1 MGESW
6 FQREF
11 MAPRRLAF
19 NVIFYGLHFFFFGY
33 GWHSQATNV
42 KLSALNGLQY
52 SVWISRGA
60 GLVLAFDGGLILIP
74 MLRNVIKVVRPKVTW
89 LFPADENIWFHRQV
103 AYSMA
108 FWAMVHTTA
117 HYVNFIN
124 VERTQVRKQ
133 TALQIHYE
141 QPGGITGHFML
152 LIMLL
157 MYTTASQKVR
167 TQCFEAFWYT
177 HHLAFFFML
186 GLYTHATGCFV
197 RDSVDPNYIPTF
209 PFYSTEH
216 CLGYL
221 SWRFTIWP
229 GLIYF
234 GERAYREYRARRST
248 RLSKVLVH
256 PSGAMELRIIKPSFK
271 YTAGQW
277 LFIQVPEISKFQWH
291 PFTITSAPKDPY
303 VSVHIRQVGDFT
315 RALGDRLGAGPS
327 VVAAMTSAAM
337 KGSEKNEKT
346 GSTRGDFVELDSNSG
361 ISLPQVRIDGPF
373 GAPAEDVFDVEVA
386 ILVGAG
392 IGVTPFASILKDI
405 WYRQRQGNCGTL
417 RRVEFFWICRDA
429 PSFGW
434 FQSLLSEIEA
444 AQADPNFLR
453 INVYLTQ
460 KINEDMLWNI
470 AVNDAG
476 AEYDPLTLLRT
487 RTMFGRPD
495 WMTIY
500 GQMRQAIESGQ
511 YIPGSTSQLK
521 TKVGT
526 YFCGAGAIAKA
537 LKEACLHHTC
547 STVEFTFAKVRT
559 CPCFPAFKC
568 WLSNADFRSQEHF

>member
-11 MAPRRLAF
+11 LQPRRLAF
-19 NVIFYGLHFFFFGY
+19 NVIFYGLHFFFFAY
-33 GWHSQATNV
+33 GWHSQQTNQ
-42 KLSALNGLQY
+42 KLAALNGLKF
-52 SVWISRGA
+52 SVWTSRGA

-74 MLRNVIKVVRPKVTW
+74 MLRNVIKVVRPKITW

-133 TALQIHYE
+133 IALQIHYT

-157 MYTTASQKVR
+157 MYTTASAKVR
-167 TQCFEAFWYT
+167 NQCFEAFWYT
-177 HHLAFFFML
+177 HHLAFFFMI

-197 RDSVDPNYIPTF
+197 RDSVDPDYITSF
-209 PFYSTEH
+209 PFYSTQH

-221 SWRFTIWP
+221 SWRYTIWP
-229 GLIYF
+229 GIIYF
-234 GERAYREYRARRST
+234 GERAYREYRARRAT
-248 RLSKVLVH
+248 KLSKVLVH

-277 LFIQVPEISKFQWH
+277 LFIQVPEISRWQWH

-315 RALGDRLGAGPS
+315 RALGDRLGVGPS
-327 VVAAMTSAAM
+327 VVAAMTSAAI
-337 KGSEKNEKT
+337 KGSEKSEKV
-346 GSTRGDFVELDSNSG
+346 GSTRGDFVEIDSTNVT
-361 ISLPQVRIDGPF
+361 LPNVRVDGPF

-386 ILVGAG
+386 MLVGAG

-405 WYRQRQGNCGTL
+405 WYRQRSGNCGTL

-434 FQSLLSEIEA
+434 FQSLLQEIEA

-453 INVYLTQ
+453 INIYLTQ
-460 KINEDMLWNI
+460 KISEDMLWNI

-476 AEYDPLTLLRT
+476 AEYDPLTLLSHPHYVRT
-487 RTMFGRPD
+487 SRLGRV
-495 WMTIY
+495 
-500 GQMRQAIESGQ
+500 RQAIESGQ

-526 YFCGAGAIAKA
+526 YYCGPGAIAKA
-537 LKEACLHHTC
+537 LKEATLHHSC
-547 STVEFTFAKVRT
+547 SSVEFTFAK
-559 CPCFPAFKC
+559 
-568 WLSNADFRSQEHF
+568 EHF

>member
-11 MAPRRLAF
+11 LAPRRLAF
-19 NVIFYGLHFFFFGY
+19 NVIFYGLHFFFFAY
-33 GWHSQATNV
+33 GWHSQQTNQ
-42 KLSALNGLQY
+42 KLAALNGLKF
-52 SVWISRGA
+52 SVWTSRGA

-133 TALQIHYE
+133 IALQIHYT

-157 MYTTASQKVR
+157 MYTTASAKVR

-197 RDSVDPNYIPTF
+197 RDSVNPDYIPTF

-229 GLIYF
+229 GIIYF

-248 RLSKVLVH
+248 KLSKVLVH

-277 LFIQVPEISKFQWH
+277 LFIQVPEISHFQWH

-303 VSVHIRQVGDFT
+303 VSIHIRQVGDFT
-315 RALGDRLGAGPS
+315 RALGDRLGVGPS
-327 VVAAMTSAAM
+327 VVAAMTSAAI
-337 KGSEKNEKT
+337 KGTEKNEKA
-346 GSTRGDFVELDSNSG
+346 GSTRGDFVELDSSSG
-361 ISLPQVRIDGPF
+361 LSLPAVRIDGPF

-386 ILVGAG
+386 MLVGAG

-405 WYRQRQGNCGTL
+405 WYRQRSGNCGTL

-460 KINEDMLWNI
+460 KISEDMLWNI

-500 GQMRQAIESGQ
+500 GRIRQAIESGQ

-526 YFCGAGAIAKA
+526 YYCGPGAIAKS
-537 LKEACLHHTC
+537 LKEATLHHSC
-547 STVEFTFAKVRT
+547 STVEFTFAK
-559 CPCFPAFKC
+559 
-568 WLSNADFRSQEHF
+568 EHF

>member
-6 FQREF
+6 IKRELLTG
-11 MAPRRLAF
+11 RRLAF
-19 NVIFYGLHFFFFGY
+19 NVIFYGLHIFFFAY

-42 KLSALNGLQY
+42 KLNALNGLGY
-52 SVWISRGA
+52 SVWVSRGA
-60 GLVLAFDGGLILIP
+60 GLALAFDGGLILVP
-74 MLRNVIKVVRPKVTW
+74 MLRNVIKVVRPKITW

-124 VERTQVRKQ
+124 VERTQVRKE
-133 TALQIHYE
+133 TALDIHYT

-157 MYTTASQKVR
+157 MYTTGTQKVR
-167 TQCFEAFWYT
+167 NQCFEAFWYT

-197 RDSVDPNYIPTF
+197 RDSTDPDTIPTF
-209 PFYSTEH
+209 PFYSTKH

-229 GLIYF
+229 GVIYF
-234 GERAYREYRARRST
+234 GERIYREYRARRST

-277 LFIQVPEISKFQWH
+277 LFIQVPEISGFQWH

-303 VSVHIRQVGDFT
+303 VSIHIRQVGDWT
-315 RALGDRLGAGPS
+315 RALGDRLGVGPS

-337 KGSEKNEKT
+337 KGSEKSEKN
-346 GSTRGDFVELDSNSG
+346 GSSRGDFVELDASSG
-361 ISLPQVRIDGPF
+361 VALPNVRIDGPF

-386 ILVGAG
+386 VLVGAG

-405 WYRQRQGNCGTL
+405 WYRQRSGNCGTL

-500 GQMRQAIESGQ
+500 GQIKQAIETGQ
-511 YIPGSTSQLK
+511 YIPGSTSQLS

-537 LKEACLHHTC
+537 LKEACVHHTS
-547 STVEFTFAKVRT
+547 STVKFSFAK
-559 CPCFPAFKC
+559 
-568 WLSNADFRSQEHF
+568 EHF